1 MTNLAGSSQIQ
12 PYEIGENLE
21 VAISSADWITITDA
35 GAVALSRRLAYALD
49 TSFNSGELKEVPAL
63 AARFTQILAQLHLT
77 VETRIQG
84 NKEEEANGLGH
95 VTDYLRVLQATPSKP
110 AAGVTKRGTSSK
122 QLS

>member
-1 MTNLAGSSQIQ
+1 MTNEAGSSRIE
-12 PYEIGENLE
+12 PYEIGQNLE
-21 VAISSADWITITDA
+21 VSITTAEWITQTDA
-35 GAVALSRRLAYALD
+35 GAVALARRLAYALD

-95 VTDYLRVLQATPSKP
+95 VTDYLRVLQATPTKP
-110 AAGVTKRGTSSK
+110 AAGTSKRGTGSK
-122 QLS
+122 QPS